1 MVCCSGELWRVG
13 GDGVEEGLSFRRA
26 LRRPWKLNLRLRG

>member
-1 MVCCSGELWRVG
+1 MVYCSGDLCRVG
-13 GDGVEEGLSFRRA
+13 GDGVEGGLRFRRA

>member
-1 MVCCSGELWRVG
+1 MVCYSGDLWRVG
-13 GDGVEEGLSFRRA
+13 GDGVEGGLRFRRA